1 VGNAE
6 PIKMPSS
13 DVLFLD
19 YDGTLHPGDVWVQ
32 GATIELNA
40 PGHELFENAPV
51 LEELLAPYPSVRIVL
66 STTWVRMFSFK
77 YARDRLPPGLVERVI
92 GSTFDPAAPNAWRF
106 DRLTRYDAIMEDVM
120 RRRPAR
126 WLALDDD
133 ALGWAEAERHRLVL
147 APSALGL
154 ACARVQEDLRARLA
168 VEFAPQSSISA

>member
-1 VGNAE
+1 MGKVE
-6 PIKMPSS
+6 SLKLSK

-19 YDGTLHPGDVWVQ
+19 YDGCLHPGEVWMH
-32 GATIELNA
+32 GARVELDT
-40 PGHELFENAPV
+40 PGHALFESAPV
-51 LEELLAPYPSVRIVL
+51 LEALLTPYPAVRIVL

-77 YARDRLPPGLVERVI
+77 YARDRLPSGLAERVI

-106 DRLTRYDAIMEDVM
+106 DRLTRYDAIMEDVT

-133 ALGWAEAERHRLVL
+133 AFGWAEADRHRLVL
-147 APSALGL
+147 APAALGL

-168 VEFAPQSSISA
+168 VEFSPQSSIPA